1 MSSRTSLS
9 TRIILMVGCILL
21 ISSILF
27 CSVSIYVSRSSIRKS
42 IQQRMLDI
50 IRERGTLLESM
61 PSGWFIRNR
70 MKIEYEVISSE
81 KTQEVLRTRREDDV
95 ELFS

>member
-1 MSSRTSLS
+1 MVPLCSPTEIPNSLS
-9 TRIILMVGCILL
+9 NLGFLTFCLPGE
-21 ISSILF
+21 SIEVQRAYF
-27 CSVSIYVSRSSIRKS
+27 ASA
-42 IQQRMLDI
+42 QQRMLDI
-50 IRERGTLLESM
+50 IRERETLLESM